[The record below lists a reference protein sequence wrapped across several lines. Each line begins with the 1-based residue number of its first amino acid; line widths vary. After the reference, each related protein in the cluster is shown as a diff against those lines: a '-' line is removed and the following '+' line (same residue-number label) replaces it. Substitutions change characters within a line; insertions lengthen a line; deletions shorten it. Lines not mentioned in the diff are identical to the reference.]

1 MKKKINVLL
10 MLVSLFLL
18 AADSDSFTIF
28 LLTKAAGLGL
38 GFYAGNNI

>member
-1 MKKKINVLL
+1 MKKNIYALL
-10 MLVSLFLL
+10 MIISLFLL
-18 AADSDSFTIF
+18 AADSDSFTVF

>member
-1 MKKKINVLL
+1 MKKRVNVIL
-10 MLVSLFLL
+10 MLIGLFLL

>member
-1 MKKKINVLL
+1 MKKRVNVIL
-10 MLVSLFLL
+10 MLISLFLL

>member
-1 MKKKINVLL
+1 MKKRVNVIL
-10 MLVSLFLL
+10 MLISLFLL

-28 LLTKAAGLGL
+28 LLTKAAGFGL

>member
-1 MKKKINVLL
+1 MKKRVNVIL
-10 MLVSLFLL
+10 MLISLFLL

-38 GFYAGNNI
+38 GFYAGNHI

>member
-1 MKKKINVLL
+1 MKKRINVLL
-10 MLVSLFLL
+10 MLISLFLL
-18 AADSDSFTIF
+18 AADSDSFTVF

>member
-1 MKKKINVLL
+1 MKKRINVLL